1 MILLDGSPKLFIW
14 IENDKVHFEDSYEKD
29 DKDVCLIYNFSKN
42 FVSSVDKE
50 DKILIRLLGKNH
62 LKTLVAFM
70 NSTFIPNIIEQN
82 SWP

>member
-14 IENDKVHFEDSYEKD
+14 IENDKVHFEDTCEKD